1 MTSIPG
7 TASSS
12 PARATGSS
20 SGVGLLADSTSVSV
34 ASENV
39 EIARRAYA
47 AFNAGGIDAI
57 FEFLDPEIEWH
68 MWERFARGSRV
79 YRGHSGVQEA
89 LSVFE
94 ENFDDFAADPHEFIE
109 VGDRVIVPV
118 RLHGKAKGTGEEV
131 GFELVQVWTG
141 RDGRGV
147 RLDVYE
153 SKEDALRETGLAE
166 GSSGPTDSSS

>member
-1 MTSIPG
+1 
-7 TASSS
+7 
-12 PARATGSS
+12 
-20 SGVGLLADSTSVSV
+20 V

-39 EIARRAYA
+39 EIARRAYTA
-47 AFNAGGIDAI
+47 YNTGGIDAI
-57 FEFLDPEIEWH
+57 VEFLDPEIEWH

-79 YRGHSGVQEA
+79 YRGHAGVREA
-89 LSVFE
+89 LAVFE
-94 ENFDDFAADPHEFIE
+94 ENFDDFAAEPHEFIE

-141 RDGRGV
+141 RDGLGA

-153 SKEDALRETGLAE
+153 SKEDALRETESAE
-166 GSSGPTDSSS
+166 EASSPDNSSS